1 MVTRSCVYFFLRGGG
16 GQNQHSSLQY
26 ILKCIAVATY
36 TVWYGSVLFRCL
48 HFLTALFEIVLCMKM
63 FNSSDCQKDI
73 TLLHLCVLYNN
84 NNNNNNNV
92 KLRFY
97 IPEFWIFVVL
107 HTLYG
112 PSPLPIHSFQI
123 YVILGGPH
131 TNLKSGFCC
140 KKLHMN

>member
-1 MVTRSCVYFFLRGGG
+1 MCTFLGGG
-16 GQNQHSSLQY
+16 RRGEQQNQHSSLQY

-36 TVWYGSVLFRCL
+36 IVWYGSVLLRCL

-84 NNNNNNNV
+84 NV

-97 IPEFWIFVVL
+97 IPEFWIFHGFTHFVWSRHIANTMFPDLCNFRWSPHKLKIGVL
-107 HTLYG
+107 L
-112 PSPLPIHSFQI
+112 
-123 YVILGGPH
+123 
-131 TNLKSGFCC
+131 
-140 KKLHMN
+140 

>member
-1 MVTRSCVYFFLRGGG
+1 MCDFFFWGGG
-16 GQNQHSSLQY
+16 VGGAVGQHQHSSPQY

-36 TVWYGSVLFRCL
+36 TVWYGSVLLRCL

-84 NNNNNNNV
+84 NNV

-97 IPEFWIFVVL
+97 IPKFRIFHGFTHFVQFR
-107 HTLYG
+107 
-112 PSPLPIHSFQI
+112 PIADAMFPDSMPF
-123 YVILGGPH
+123 
-131 TNLKSGFCC
+131 
-140 KKLHMN
+140 